1 MKKLQLS
8 MFAAAGL
15 ILGGT
20 GSLAH
25 AAQGYSDVAVI
36 VNVNSSASQTIG
48 SYFAQQRSIP
58 SANII
63 YVDAPAVEEI
73 TNDEFQSIR
82 SQVESHL
89 QANDLVT
96 TINYLVTTKG
106 VPLKI
111 NRGDTFSMSSPSAS
125 LESELMLILGT
136 YVNSIGGAGRV
147 YSPYYTKNA
156 AFSRTA
162 YGFYLVT
169 RLDGYTTEDVLSLI
183 DRSGPGTKVSSS
195 SRFVLDQDPVWNTTA
210 PFLNDYMA
218 QARTALQNR
227 GRVVELNSDSVYVTS
242 RANVIGYVSWG
253 SNDHYQSEFTE
264 NAIPFNSWVP
274 GAIAETYVSTSG
286 RSFEEPPSYGQSLVA
301 DLIREGASGVKG
313 YVYEPYSS
321 SMANSS
327 YLFDRYAAGFNLAE
341 SYYMASRYF
350 SWMDVVVGDPKTTIT
365 FVDGIL
371 PVQLSSLA
379 GRYDD
384 ASSSLRLAWT
394 TVSELNNYGFFVQ
407 HLNAASGMFED
418 IDSSFVPGN
427 GTSLEQHTYAFAWS
441 LTPAGS
447 VEGQASVSHQV
458 RLKQVDLDG
467 TTYFSDAIIVEQT
480 VSTTGVEEHALPQ
493 AFGLAQNYPNPFNP
507 STTIRYTLPDAGA
520 VRLAV
525 YNALGQEVEILVDG
539 RQDAGVH
546 EVQFVPGRSGAAA
559 SGVYYY
565 RLSAG
570 DRCETRSMLYVK

>member
-1 MKKLQLS
+1 MKKMTLS
-8 MFAAAGL
+8 MIAAAGL
-15 ILGGT
+15 LLGGT
-20 GSLAH
+20 GTVAH
-25 AAQGYSDVAVI
+25 ADQSYADVAVI

-58 SANII
+58 AANII
-63 YVDAPAVEEI
+63 YVNAPTTEEI
-73 TNDEFQSIR
+73 TDAEFQSIR

-89 QANDLVT
+89 QANDLIT
-96 TINYLVTTKG
+96 TLNYIVTTKG

-111 NRGDTFSMSSPSAS
+111 NRGDTYSMSSPSAS
-125 LESELMLILGT
+125 IESELMLVLGT
-136 YVNSIGGAGRV
+136 YASSIGGAGRT

-156 AFSRTA
+156 AFSRSA
-162 YGFYLVT
+162 YGFYLAT

-183 DRSGPGTKVSSS
+183 DRSGPGTQVSTS
-195 SRFVLDQDPVWNTTA
+195 SRFVFDQDPAWNTTA
-210 PFLNDYMA
+210 PYLNDYMT

-227 GRVVELNSDSVYVTS
+227 GRVVELNADSVYVTS

-253 SNDHYQSEFTE
+253 SNDHYQAEFTE

-286 RSFEEPPSYGQSLVA
+286 RSFDEPPSYGQSLVA

-365 FVDGIL
+365 FVDGVL
-371 PVQLSSLA
+371 PVQLSTLA
-379 GRYDD
+379 GLFDG
-384 ASSSLRLAWT
+384 ASSSILLSWT
-394 TVSELNNYGFFVQ
+394 TVSELNNFGFFVQ
-407 HLNAASGMFED
+407 RMNTTTGMFED
-418 IDSSFVPGN
+418 VDSSFVPGH
-427 GTSLEQHTYAFAWS
+427 GTTLEQHNYAFAW
-441 LTPAGS
+441 TIVAAQA
-447 VEGQASVSHQV
+447 VEGQASVAHQV

-467 TTYFSDAIIVEQT
+467 TTYFSEAVIVDQT
-480 VSTTGVEEHALPQ
+480 VASTGVDDRTHPET
-493 AFGLAQNYPNPFNP
+493 FGLAQNYPNPFNP
-507 STTIRYTLPDAGA
+507 STTIRYTLPDAGV

-525 YNALGQEVEILVDG
+525 YNALGQEVETLVDG

-565 RLSAG
+565 RLHAG
-570 DRCETRSMLYVK
+570 NRSETRSMVYVK